1 MLYATRGIVFHTVRY
16 AETSLIA
23 KLYTSQFGLRSY
35 LIKGVHT
42 PRSRFKPALFQPL
55 SLLELVVYN
64 KERNSLQTIKEV
76 QLNHPYQSVHLDI
89 RKSAI
94 ALFICE
100 LAYKAIREE
109 EPNRELFDF
118 LWNSCI
124 ELDQAEGPVS
134 HYHLVFALRLMH
146 HLGIYPQRNLTPQT
160 TIFNLREGVF
170 QANIPGHTNYL
181 DEADSVLFHQLLSV
195 PDDAGAA
202 FLKVILSP
210 RKRDQILETI
220 LLYYK
225 LHLPGFRDLQSHHI
239 LHTVLS

>member
-1 MLYATRGIVFHTVRY
+1 MLHATRGIVFHTVRY

-23 KLYTSQFGLRSY
+23 KVYTSEFGLRSY
-35 LIKGVHT
+35 IVKGVHT
-42 PRSRFKPALFQPL
+42 SHPGFKAALFQPL
-55 SLLELVVYN
+55 SLLEMVVYN
-64 KERNSLQTIKEV
+64 KERNSLQTIKEL
-76 QLNHPYQSVHLDI
+76 QLCHPYQSIHIDI

-94 ALFICE
+94 ALFLCE

-124 ELDQAEGPVS
+124 ELDQVEGPVS
-134 HYHLVFALRLMH
+134 QYHLIFSLRLMH
-146 HLGIYPQRNLTPQT
+146 HLGIFPQRNLTPQT
-160 TIFNLREGVF
+160 AIFNLREGVF
-170 QANIPGHTNYL
+170 QATLPGHVHYL
-181 DEADSVLFHQLLSV
+181 DETDSALFHQLLSV
-195 PDDAGAA
+195 TSDAKVA
-202 FLKVILSP
+202 FPKGTLSP
-210 RKRDQILETI
+210 RKRDQLLETI